1 MPAPAPRLSAIV
13 AMAANRVIGRDG
25 SLPWHYPED
34 LKFFKRTTLGHPI
47 IMGRATYES
56 IGRALPGRLN
66 IVLSSTLPPTDGITL
81 IRSLDELPAVC
92 PPDQKAFV
100 IGGARLFEDLLPQC
114 EDFYLTYIDDTPAGD
129 VFLPPFADGFE
140 LAGVL

>member
-81 IRSLDELPAVC
+81 IRSLDELSAVC

-100 IGGARLFEDLLPQC
+100 IGGARLFEDLLEADHAFRPGSRAVEVVRRVERDQ
-114 EDFYLTYIDDTPAGD
+114 IDVDPHAH
-129 VFLPPFADGFE
+129 
-140 LAGVL
+140 